1 MVTQTR
7 ARRSRLNSGPDR
19 LEISR
24 EEKNEEKMR
33 KKRLIQSRMSSFG
46 NIKIVDESS
55 EIESDKKYFCG
66 ACDKSFYHRSAL
78 DAHQLIHS
86 TLDLSMSIN
95 SSETSSDSSTPGS
108 PNKCKSCK
116 KKFSSSLRRKIHD
129 MKYHTDA
136 VGTKLEILAVL

>member
-24 EEKNEEKMR
+24 EEKSEEKMR
-33 KKRLIQSRMSSFG
+33 KKRFIESRMSSFG
-46 NIKIVDESS
+46 NIKIDDVP
-55 EIESDKKYFCG
+55 EIESEKKYFCG

-86 TLDLSMSIN
+86 TLDLSLSIN
-95 SSETSSDSSTPGS
+95 SSETSSEASNPGS